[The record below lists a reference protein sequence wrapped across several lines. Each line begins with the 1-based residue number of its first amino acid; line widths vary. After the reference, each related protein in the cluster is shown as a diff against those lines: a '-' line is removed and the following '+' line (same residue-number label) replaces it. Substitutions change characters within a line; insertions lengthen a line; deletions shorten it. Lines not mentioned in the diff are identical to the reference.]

1 MTEMTS
7 KLENFMQ
14 LMNTQTYN
22 THLMEGLLD
31 DYGDIDMDL
40 EEQKANNCKLSE
52 RLDNV
57 AETLAKITSEMEHKQ
72 IVNEQR
78 LWSLEQ
84 DMVGQKR
91 RGDDLQNDSDRR
103 FKSLFARTDLIQKK
117 IEEFFPYSSDNKRKT
132 GPFQASGALQSR
144 LKQDT
149 LIDAAKKQR
158 HVDLLSM
165 SLPDQAQER
174 KDAIEYVLKRKHYC
188 RKTGKYGPFMFKD
201 TRDIPMVKRYHVF
214 NSSPAHY
221 YRFYK
226 SFPTYEC
233 AIRYRDEILLI
244 LGLKFVIE
252 NEKYFLEVA

>member
-1 MTEMTS
+1 MTT
-7 KLENFMQ
+7 KYENVMQ
-14 LMNTQTYN
+14 LMSAQTYN

-31 DYGDIDMDL
+31 EYGDIDMDL
-40 EEQKANNCKLSE
+40 QEQKDNNRKLSE
-52 RLDNV
+52 RIANV
-57 AETLAKITSEMEHKQ
+57 AETLANITSKIEHKQ
-72 IVNEQR
+72 TVNDQR
-78 LWSLEQ
+78 LLSLEQ

-117 IEEFFPYSSDNKRKT
+117 INEFFPYSSENKPKAA
-132 GPFQASGALQSR
+132 PFQTSGALQSR

-149 LIDAAKKQR
+149 IVDAAKKQR

-165 SLPDQAQER
+165 SLSDQAQER
-174 KDAIEYVLKRKHYC
+174 KDAIQYVLKRKHYC
-188 RKTGKYGPFMFKD
+188 RKTGQHGPCMYKD
-201 TRDIPMVKRYHVF
+201 TRDQPVFKRFHVF
-214 NSSPAHY
+214 NSSPAWY

-233 AIRYRDEILLI
+233 AIRYRDEVLLI

-252 NEKYFLEVA
+252 NEKYFLEIA